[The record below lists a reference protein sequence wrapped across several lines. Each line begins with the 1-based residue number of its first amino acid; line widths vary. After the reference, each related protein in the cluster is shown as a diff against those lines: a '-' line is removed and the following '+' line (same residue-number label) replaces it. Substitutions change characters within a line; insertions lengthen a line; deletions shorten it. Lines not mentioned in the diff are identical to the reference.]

1 MEKDILVF
9 ADQTAVQNKDNTSR
23 LYYLLGTKNRQTKIT
38 TRIKLNANG
47 YQAVN
52 GNSLILF
59 QPNTRTFEEI
69 KSLIQLRIVN
79 CENEDLISELKNI
92 LADTKLDETK
102 IYNQLKAENTIDTL
116 KDEFNEFIANNNSSE
131 KQFLV
136 KIKNKANKL
145 NPEKHTNIENIQKEI
160 LIESLNKEYLINN
173 LQKERRIVVILDNYS
188 VHKANLV
195 IQASKILNI
204 KLIHLPVHSPHLNPI
219 EQVWKSIKKHMAN
232 YLFNTIEFMEKLF
245 ETEFYGIVNNDSYY
259 KNWIKKFIEFN

>member
-1 MEKDILVF
+1 MEKDILIF

-23 LYYLLGTKNRQTKIT
+23 LYYLLGTKNRQTKMT

-69 KSLIQLRIVN
+69 KSLIELRMVN
-79 CENEDLISELKNI
+79 CENKEVIYKLKNI
-92 LADTKLDETK
+92 LANEKLDE
-102 IYNQLKAENTIDTL
+102 IIISNQLKAENTIDTI
-116 KDEFNEFIANNNSSE
+116 KNEFNEFIENNNSSE

-136 KIKNKANKL
+136 QIRNKANKL

-160 LIESLNKEYLINN
+160 IIELLNEETIINN
-173 LQKERRIVVILDNYS
+173 LQKEKRIVIILDNYS

-195 IQASKILNI
+195 IQAAEMLNI
-204 KLIHLPVHSPHLNPI
+204 KLIYLPVHSPHLNPI

-232 YLFNTIEFMEKLF
+232 YLFDTIEFMEELF
-245 ETEFYGIVNNDSYY
+245 EKEFYRIINNESYY
-259 KNWIKKFIEFN
+259 ENWIKKFIICN

>member
-69 KSLIQLRIVN
+69 KSLIHLRIVN

-92 LADTKLDETK
+92 LTDAKLDETK

-116 KDEFNEFIANNNSSE
+116 KNEFNEFIANNNSSE

-195 IQASKILNI
+195 IQASEILNI
-204 KLIHLPVHSPHLNPI
+204 KLIHLPAHSPHLNPI
-219 EQVWKSIKKHMAN
+219 EQVWKSIKKHIAN
-232 YLFNTIEFMEKLF
+232 YLFDTIEFMEKLF
-245 ETEFYGIVNNDSYY
+245 ETEFYRIVNNDSYY
-259 KNWIKKFIEFN
+259 KNWIKKFIDFN

>member
-1 MEKDILVF
+1 M
-9 ADQTAVQNKDNTSR
+9 
-23 LYYLLGTKNRQTKIT
+23 GTKNRQTKIT

-69 KSLIQLRIVN
+69 KSLILLRIVN
-79 CENEDLISELKNI
+79 CKNEELKSELKNI
-92 LADTKLDETK
+92 LADEKLDENL
-102 IYNQLKAENTIDTL
+102 IYNKLKTENTIDTL
-116 KDEFNEFIANNNSSE
+116 KNEFNEFIVNNNSSE

-145 NPEKHTNIENIQKEI
+145 DPEKHSNIENIQKEI
-160 LIESLNKEYLINN
+160 ISESLNNENLIND
-173 LQKERRIVVILDNYS
+173 LEKEKRIVVILDNYS
-188 VHKANLV
+188 VHRAKLV

-219 EQVWKSIKKHMAN
+219 EPVWKSIKKFMAN
-232 YLFNTIEFMEKLF
+232 YLFDTIEFMEELF
-245 ETEFYGIVNNDSYY
+245 EKEFYRIVNNKSYY
-259 KNWIKKFIEFN
+259 ENWIKKFIHLN

>member
-1 MEKDILVF
+1 
-9 ADQTAVQNKDNTSR
+9 
-23 LYYLLGTKNRQTKIT
+23 LGTKNRQTKIT

-69 KSLIQLRIVN
+69 KSLILLRIVN
-79 CENEDLISELKNI
+79 CKNEELKSELKNI
-92 LADTKLDETK
+92 LADEKLDENL
-102 IYNQLKAENTIDTL
+102 IYNKLKTENTIDTL
-116 KDEFNEFIANNNSSE
+116 KNEFNEFIVNNNSSE

-145 NPEKHTNIENIQKEI
+145 DPEKHTNIENIQKEI
-160 LIESLNKEYLINN
+160 ISESLNNENLIND
-173 LQKERRIVVILDNYS
+173 LEKEKRIVVILDNYS
-188 VHKANLV
+188 VHRAKLV

-219 EQVWKSIKKHMAN
+219 EPVWKSIKKFMAN
-232 YLFNTIEFMEKLF
+232 YLFDTIEFMEELF
-245 ETEFYGIVNNDSYY
+245 EKEFYRIVNNESYY
-259 KNWIKKFIEFN
+259 ENWIKKFIHLN

>member
-1 MEKDILVF
+1 M
-9 ADQTAVQNKDNTSR
+9 
-23 LYYLLGTKNRQTKIT
+23 GTKNRQTKIT

-79 CENEDLISELKNI
+79 CENQDLISELKNI
-92 LADTKLDETK
+92 LADEKLDETK
-102 IYNQLKAENTIDTL
+102 IHNQLKAKNTLDTL
-116 KDEFNEFIANNNSSE
+116 KNEFNEFIANNNSSE

-160 LIESLNKEYLINN
+160 LIKSLNKECLIND
-173 LQKERRIVVILDNYS
+173 LQKERRLIVILDNYS

-232 YLFNTIEFMEKLF
+232 YLFDTIEFMEELF
-245 ETEFYGIVNNDSYY
+245 EKEFYRIINNDSYY
-259 KNWIKKFIEFN
+259 KNWIKKFIDFN